1 MHFFFPCGR
10 REKEIKVSTS
20 VRTGRC
26 KPHKWLADMIRI
38 HLHKDPYQAKSP
50 SLRMG
55 FLLGGGRWIRTT
67 EGIASRFT
75 VCPLWPLGNSP
86 IFCSPA
92 AALFGG
98 AGGWTR
104 TPDLLITNQ
113 LLYRLSYTS
122 ITGILATIQPPGY
135 ISKKAAVC
143 QPVFLFSLSWS
154 DSALAGRCLT
164 GAGGGTRP
172 SLRRRPP
179 RVAKR
184 PRRFAKTPRV
194 RVPFCHA
201 KGKSPSWGL
210 FPLVPVVGLEPTR
223 GISPTDFESVTSTI
237 PSHRHVRTV

>member
-1 MHFFFPCGR
+1 M
-10 REKEIKVSTS
+10 EKKKNLPVQ
-20 VRTGRC
+20 V
-26 KPHKWLADMIRI
+26 L
-38 HLHKDPYQAKSP
+38 
-50 SLRMG
+50 SLVGEGG
-55 FLLGGGRWIRTT
+55 F
-67 EGIASRFT
+67 EPPKA
-75 VCPLWPLGNSP
+75 
-86 IFCSPA
+86 SPA
-92 AALFGG
+92 DLQSVPFGHSGIPPYSVVVACTDVG
-98 AGGWTR
+98 AGGRTR

-172 SLRRRPP
+172 PLRRRPP

-210 FPLVPVVGLEPTR
+210 FPLVPVVGLEL
-223 GISPTDFESVTSTI
+223 STDF
-237 PSHRHVRTV
+237 P

>member
-1 MHFFFPCGR
+1 M
-10 REKEIKVSTS
+10 EKKKNLPVQ
-20 VRTGRC
+20 V
-26 KPHKWLADMIRI
+26 L
-38 HLHKDPYQAKSP
+38 
-50 SLRMG
+50 SLVGEGG
-55 FLLGGGRWIRTT
+55 F
-67 EGIASRFT
+67 EPPKA
-75 VCPLWPLGNSP
+75 
-86 IFCSPA
+86 SPA
-92 AALFGG
+92 DLQSVPFGHSGIPPYSVVVACTDVG
-98 AGGWTR
+98 AGGRTR

-172 SLRRRPP
+172 PLRRRPP

-184 PRRFAKTPRV
+184 PRRFAKAPRV
-194 RVPFCHA
+194 RPPFCHA

>member
-1 MHFFFPCGR
+1 MFFVLFR
-10 REKEIKVSTS
+10 
-20 VRTGRC
+20 
-26 KPHKWLADMIRI
+26 
-38 HLHKDPYQAKSP
+38 
-50 SLRMG
+50 
-55 FLLGGGRWIRTT
+55 FGGGRWIRTT

-86 IFCSPA
+86 IFTKK
-92 AALFGG
+92 LE
-98 AGGWTR
+98 
-104 TPDLLITNQ
+104 
-113 LLYRLSYTS
+113 SYTS
-122 ITGILATIQPPGY
+122 ITGILATIQPLGY

-172 SLRRRPP
+172 PPRRRPP

-184 PRRFAKTPRV
+184 PRRFAKSPRV
-194 RVPFCHA
+194 RVLFCPA

>member
-1 MHFFFPCGR
+1 M
-10 REKEIKVSTS
+10 EKKKNLPVQ
-20 VRTGRC
+20 V
-26 KPHKWLADMIRI
+26 L
-38 HLHKDPYQAKSP
+38 
-50 SLRMG
+50 SLVGEGG
-55 FLLGGGRWIRTT
+55 F
-67 EGIASRFT
+67 EPPKA
-75 VCPLWPLGNSP
+75 
-86 IFCSPA
+86 SPA
-92 AALFGG
+92 DLQSVPFGHSGIPPYSVVVACTDVG
-98 AGGWTR
+98 AGGRTR

-154 DSALAGRCLT
+154 DSALTGRRCLIC
-164 GAGGGTRP
+164 P
-172 SLRRRPP
+172 
-179 RVAKR
+179 
-184 PRRFAKTPRV
+184 
-194 RVPFCHA
+194 A